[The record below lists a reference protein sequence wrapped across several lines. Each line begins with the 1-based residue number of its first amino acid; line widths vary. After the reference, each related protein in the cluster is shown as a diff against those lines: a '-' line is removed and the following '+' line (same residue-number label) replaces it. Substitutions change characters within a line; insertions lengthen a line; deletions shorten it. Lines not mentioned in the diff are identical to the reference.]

1 MYASRIGLLLLILSG
16 TILAQ
21 GMDVTGR
28 VSLRVFN
35 VDYDERSEFNPDSSD
50 YGKTTLIPGWQQY
63 LNMAIFARTSKMD
76 ISLLGDIRND
86 KWKPLDSYKNIERLT
101 LSARFSGHEIVLGDY
116 FESGSELYVFSR
128 DIRGT
133 KLDFLFNELWNRRTY
148 LHTRVLGG
156 LLQRVVEEGEHLPT
170 LYKQLANSG
179 LYRRYFGSV
188 EVEVGE
194 HSKYSLGL
202 KYLYAK
208 DDPGSITE
216 SVNSPLLNQN
226 AGANASFYIWDEHI
240 QLFAE
245 GYASRKDTIDATRV
259 EDFAYKGGFD
269 LRFKRMKLLGF
280 YQRLG
285 YDYYTA
291 GNPFLLNDWQG
302 FKLLGAVEFAK
313 GLTMDLEGQQYENN
327 LKKFDYLPT
336 TKTRVVA
343 VGLSTNYEKL
353 PDLSIRWRFQ
363 DERSN
368 DVFDEDGNLTKT
380 DKISR
385 TFDATLGYSTGNH
398 RVSFSGILVN
408 LDDRSLVFGDSTLG
422 TEQMVLSFNF
432 FTRPS
437 DLLFLSGGAVY
448 STLLM
453 TGGER
458 NKNLVVYESSRW
470 DIIPMKLKFETLINY
485 VLNKAEE
492 GTGYNDLLNNYNHL
506 MVEISLEYFFS
517 PHISLKVLGGT
528 DGRTMDYSREE
539 ALQVINDPDYGPM
552 YFNGYE
558 TYNGYKYGAEL
569 NWIF

>member
-194 HSKYSLGL
+194 QSKYSLGL
-202 KYLYAK
+202 KYL
-208 DDPGSITE
+208 
-216 SVNSPLLNQN
+216 
-226 AGANASFYIWDEHI
+226 
-240 QLFAE
+240 
-245 GYASRKDTIDATRV
+245 
-259 EDFAYKGGFD
+259 
-269 LRFKRMKLLGF
+269 
-280 YQRLG
+280 
-285 YDYYTA
+285 
-291 GNPFLLNDWQG
+291 
-302 FKLLGAVEFAK
+302 
-313 GLTMDLEGQQYENN
+313 
-327 LKKFDYLPT
+327 
-336 TKTRVVA
+336 
-343 VGLSTNYEKL
+343 
-353 PDLSIRWRFQ
+353 
-363 DERSN
+363 
-368 DVFDEDGNLTKT
+368 
-380 DKISR
+380 
-385 TFDATLGYSTGNH
+385 
-398 RVSFSGILVN
+398 
-408 LDDRSLVFGDSTLG
+408 
-422 TEQMVLSFNF
+422 
-432 FTRPS
+432 
-437 DLLFLSGGAVY
+437 
-448 STLLM
+448 
-453 TGGER
+453 
-458 NKNLVVYESSRW
+458 
-470 DIIPMKLKFETLINY
+470 
-485 VLNKAEE
+485 
-492 GTGYNDLLNNYNHL
+492 
-506 MVEISLEYFFS
+506 
-517 PHISLKVLGGT
+517 
-528 DGRTMDYSREE
+528 
-539 ALQVINDPDYGPM
+539 
-552 YFNGYE
+552 
-558 TYNGYKYGAEL
+558 
-569 NWIF
+569 